1 MYDYGTCS
9 KTFIGK
15 ASTLSSSSTPLL
27 QVRNLRTSFKTAEGI
42 LTAVNDVSFDVN
54 HGETLGIVGESGCG
68 KSVTALSIMGLV
80 PNPPGLIEQGEVL
93 FEGRDLLKLSDAEMQ
108 DVRGNG
114 IGMIFQEPMSSLNPV
129 LSIGRQIA
137 EPLEVHLGIGGS
149 KAQDRATELLEM
161 VGIGDPRRRL
171 SDYPHQLS
179 GGQRQRV
186 MIAIALSC
194 EPKLLIADEATTA
207 LDVTI
212 QAQILELMKNLT
224 SQLGTA
230 LMIITHNLGIIARYA
245 DRLNVMYAGKIRE
258 TGSAEEVYLNPAHP
272 YTVGLLN
279 SVPRLDQTESE
290 RLDPIEGEIPDLLNL
305 PSGCAFQPRCR
316 FATEAC
322 NDSEPPLEAAE
333 SGQQVAC
340 FESQAV
346 ADAVASAR
354 S

>member
-1 MYDYGTCS
+1 M
-9 KTFIGK
+9 
-15 ASTLSSSSTPLL
+15 
-27 QVRNLRTSFKTAEGI
+27 
-42 LTAVNDVSFDVN
+42 
-54 HGETLGIVGESGCG
+54 
-68 KSVTALSIMGLV
+68 
-80 PNPPGLIEQGEVL
+80 L
-93 FEGRDLLKLSDAEMQ
+93 FEGRDLLKISDTEMQ

-129 LSIGRQIA
+129 LSIGRQIT

-149 KAQDRATELLEM
+149 RALDRAAELLEM

-279 SVPRLDQTESE
+279 SVPRLDQTESG

-316 FATEAC
+316 FATDAC
-322 NDSEPPLEAAE
+322 KKSEPMLETAA
-333 SGQQVAC
+333 SGQRVAC

-346 ADAVASAR
+346 ANAVASAR